1 MHRLTLAEAKAI
13 DLAHLWHPY
22 ASIQNPPPV
31 CFATGDHGTRITL
44 DSGQELIDAVSSWW
58 CAAHGHRPATIVEAI
73 RRQSEKLC
81 HVMFGGFTH
90 EPAAELAARLAAILP
105 PGLDRIFLADSG
117 SIAVECAV
125 KMAVQYH
132 YALGHPERSRL
143 VALKGAYH
151 GDTAG
156 AMALSDPD
164 GMHILFQNVMP
175 HHFFAEQPATPFDGT
190 WQDAD
195 FASMEQL
202 LAEHASEIA
211 AVIVEPLFQ
220 GGNAMWLYHPQY
232 LRKLRQACDQ
242 HGVLLIFD
250 EIATGLGRTGRRFAF
265 EHAGV
270 LPDIITLGKILTGGC
285 ITLAA
290 AIASSHVAEVI
301 SSRGSGAFMHGPTY
315 MANPLACAAANASLQ
330 LMEDYDWQ
338 GNVRRIEAQLRQ
350 ELGTAAA
357 HPNVADVRCLGAIGV
372 LELKYIPT
380 SKQVL
385 DTVLA
390 TGVWLRPFGNWVYT
404 MPPFITTAEET
415 TQITAAM
422 QRLAELGWENR
433 NIPPAPPLDPILDIH
448 E

>member
-1 MHRLTLAEAKAI
+1 MHTLTIAEAKAI

-31 CFATGDHGTRITL
+31 CFATSDHGTRITL
-44 DSGQELIDAVSSWW
+44 DNGQELIDAISSWW
-58 CAAHGHRPATIVEAI
+58 CAAHGHRPEPIVEAI
-73 RRQSEKLC
+73 RRQSERLC

-90 EPAAELAARLAAILP
+90 EPAAELASRLTNILP

-132 YALGHPERSRL
+132 YALGRPERSRL
-143 VALKGAYH
+143 IALKGAYH

-164 GMHILFQNVMP
+164 GMHVLFQNVMP
-175 HHFFAEQPATPFDGT
+175 HHLFAEQPAIPFGGE
-190 WQDAD
+190 WQDSD

-202 LAEHASEIA
+202 LDEHSGEVA

-220 GGNAMWLYHPQY
+220 GGNAMWLYHPEY
-232 LRKLRQACDQ
+232 LRKLRQVCNQ

-290 AIASSHVAEVI
+290 AIASSQVAQVI

-330 LMEDYDWQ
+330 LLQDYDWQ
-338 GNVRRIEAQLRQ
+338 GNVRRIEAQLRS
-350 ELGTAAA
+350 ELTAYAG
-357 HPNVADVRCLGAIGV
+357 HPNVADVRCHGAIGV
-372 LELKYIPT
+372 LELRHMPT
-380 SKQVL
+380 AKQVL
-385 DTVLA
+385 ETVLS
-390 TGVWLRPFGNWVYT
+390 TGVWLRPFGNWVYA
-404 MPPFITTAEET
+404 MPPFITTAAET
-415 TQITAAM
+415 KQIPDAM
-422 QRLAELGWENR
+422 KRLADLGWQNR
-433 NIPPAPPLDPILDIH
+433 DTPPVPPLDPILDIH